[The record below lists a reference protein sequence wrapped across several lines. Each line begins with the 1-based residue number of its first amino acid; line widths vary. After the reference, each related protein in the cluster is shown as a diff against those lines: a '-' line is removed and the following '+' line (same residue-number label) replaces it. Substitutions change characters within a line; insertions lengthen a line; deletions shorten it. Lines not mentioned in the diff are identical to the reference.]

1 MLSVKIFSLYPDM
14 FPGPLDVGLYKRAR
28 KKKIWSLD
36 VINIRDYAKDKHRT
50 VDDTPFG
57 GGNGMLMRADVV
69 AEALDKNIKKNK
81 NSKTIYL
88 SPKGKRFDQNLA
100 KKFSKLKNLNIVCG
114 HFEGIDQRVLET
126 RNIEE
131 ISIGDFILSGGETA
145 SFVFLD
151 AILRLLPGVLGNKL
165 SIQEESFENNLL
177 EYPQYTKP
185 QKWEKKSPP
194 AVLLSGDH
202 TKIKDWR
209 LSQSEAIT
217 RRLRPDLWQKYISK
231 SKK

>member
-131 ISIGDFILSGGETA
+131 ISMGDFILSGGETA

-185 QKWEKKSPP
+185 QKWEKKSPQ

-202 TKIKDWR
+202 AKIKDWR